1 MKPGGVC
8 MPPRSEGIRD
18 CDPDADKTGD
28 EHPTEPPVA
37 ARMAGSS
44 QLIFT
49 LKPGE
54 YLDYTIEGLLDW
66 SKLTP
71 RLVPGADGPKEEL
84 KKPYIINP
92 LSTQPD
98 VPGFTALEMPY
109 RLYLSPNSRGAW
121 KHRKNPIATDENRVE
136 LWHTRLGTRVKAD
149 NPELAEE
156 VDEKSGQDR
165 TVRAIWSFDYTAYPD
180 PTQPCTEKP
189 QPFRMSLSGCDR
201 HELVRLTSDYEL
213 DKIDPCPET
222 DPKKIKRVL
231 PVQVNQLMLS
241 SLGSF
246 MNVRGAWEPL
256 NGTLRVEEWIN
267 RTTMAR
273 DHYVKVVYK
282 GYLFPLGHRASLIK
296 VTERKFEYV
305 PNATDP
311 TKGDYVA
318 YLRQRMF
325 IVVRE
330 RIKHY
335 PALGQPF
342 AGRRFPFQRVEF
354 AERDSV
360 TPDLDLPVP
369 INGDQSFYNFWPSV
383 HHACY
388 NFRFTGWDEQGP
400 KHLTAPL
407 IFVDNIIAH
416 RPDPLRLIFQEY
428 EKVEGIAVACEV
440 PPTLT
445 PTPSPS
451 ATPSPT
457 PSPTP
462 LPSAATCPGATR
474 YINICGDPIAYGP
487 SRKSGDTSFPTEDI
501 KLAADKPD
509 VDDALKEAFKC
520 ADQPPFYP
528 AVELAAVH
536 VPAVEEFTGKTEV
549 RDIRFPKAYLE
560 HGFDLS
566 ANAAEIFAE
575 ILTKPDP
582 NPQRNVNRE
591 PLYLN
596 FGGPTGGNGDRSG
609 GLSTPNQRVV
619 GLSRR
624 IGLVGGSVKG
634 NGAGGAAHHAGA
646 MLVPPLPTE
655 NEALEKAL
663 RGEFDPFDFFG
674 GALSEAKLLG
684 VVKLADIIK
693 VVLKEAIG
701 NLGDAPKLVRNTIY
715 RAGAALDAV
724 LGPMVTAIEGIVS
737 HLASADI
744 PAQLKQRLQP
754 SLQELRNASAELSKA
769 QAAIQGAASDEKKLE
784 EARLAAIAAVG
795 HAVQAGKQ
803 LVDECKRLAND
814 PLAALGLSPNV
825 LNDLKNR
832 FTTVLNEVRGLIKDA
847 LLEAIRAE
855 VQRAFDAFKTALD
868 ASGFDEEKKRYIE
881 QIEQEISSV
890 KDRIESALADLRKEL
905 EDASDIL
912 TANLGPVI
920 SLAAQFLKDAY
931 ELRDRYEQLTAALH
945 GNVTTNLEP
954 ALNSLLKLKVVE
966 DAVGADRLA
975 KLRSLETTFQTSRK
989 EFEDVWKPIRDEIQS
1004 RISGAGIA
1012 AVNGN
1017 IFPELRDKGE
1027 SLYAR
1032 AQAAL
1037 RSIHDLPDSAAR
1049 KAELDK
1055 YGNDFTKIRTIVDD
1069 YTAQFSHGLLGAQ
1082 REFVD
1087 ILIQLDRFAEE
1098 LRAQGIK
1105 SSDLDTL
1112 KTLLETIGKKYT
1124 VIGKYFDQLAD
1135 PAVLVQGVA
1144 DLLPGKLKDDVVKK
1158 RDELVQLVSGRFL
1171 EDGLKAIDKLDE
1183 IRQRATY
1190 DFLMAGSAMVQ
1201 QATPFINAYNA
1212 LNGQVNEYQTQVRT
1226 AAGTLRTA
1234 LLNFESGVPNLLR
1247 PAVSSLL
1254 TELITKLGTFSTN
1267 GSIQELPSLM
1277 QTFLR
1282 LRDQIVGVFTN
1293 PVDQLQKLIDVQKLI
1308 EGFVKEFG
1316 IPTQIALSFD
1326 WKPPVKTPSWPIFQT
1341 LDGCEF
1347 LIRADALIDLK
1358 KPAPP
1363 AFNITG
1369 RLTNFQLNLLPSP
1382 QFVILIFDKVEFKS
1396 QNGGP
1401 LAVDVKIQGIQFG
1414 QSLEFVKRLAEILNP
1429 KSGPFLDIQPTGI
1442 TAGFRFGWPM
1452 IPVGGMV
1459 MYGLNL
1465 FAGITLPFTGEP
1477 MRLRLGVSD
1486 RARPFL
1492 LAVGVY
1498 AGGGFLT
1505 LDMDASGIQ
1514 KVQGALEFGAHV
1526 ELNFFEVAKGHGSV
1540 MAGFFFSSERLIKQ
1554 SGEAYTAT
1562 TLCGYVRAS
1571 GELSIIGL
1579 ISVSLDI
1586 LVQVCYVNNPSPRV
1600 YGRATVKVEI
1610 SILFFSATVE
1620 VTAEYTFVGGS
1631 GSSSHHAVA
1640 DRQNQAL
1647 PAGSPEATHDPILS
1661 TAFRWEE
1668 FQRAFHD

>member
-1 MKPGGVC
+1 
-8 MPPRSEGIRD
+8 MPPKNEQVRD

-28 EHPTEPPVA
+28 EHPNEPPVA
-37 ARMAGSS
+37 SRMAGLS
-44 QLIFT
+44 QLVFE
-49 LKPGE
+49 LKSGE

-71 RLVPGADGPKEEL
+71 KLVPGANGPDPAL
-84 KKPYIINP
+84 KPPYIINP

-109 RLYLSPNSRGAW
+109 RLYLSPNKRGAW

-136 LWHTRLGTRVKAD
+136 LWHTRLGTRVETD
-149 NPELAEE
+149 NPELPEE
-156 VDEKSGQDR
+156 VDEKSSQDR
-165 TVRAIWSFDYTAYPD
+165 TVRAIWSFDYTPSANPED
-180 PTQPCTEKP
+180 PCTFRPDNK
-189 QPFRMSLSGCDR
+189 PFRMPLSRCDR
-201 HELVRLTSDYEL
+201 HEIVRLTSDYL
-213 DKIDPCPET
+213 IDDIDTCQKANPNVQ
-222 DPKKIKRVL
+222 RHVL

-246 MNVRGAWEPL
+246 MNLRGAWEPPKFM
-256 NGTLRVEEWIN
+256 RVEEWIN
-267 RTTMAR
+267 RATMAR

-305 PNATDP
+305 PNASDP

-325 IVVRE
+325 IVIRE
-330 RIKHY
+330 RIKYY

-342 AGRRFPFQRVEF
+342 AGRRFPFQRIEF

-360 TPDLDLPVP
+360 TPDLDQPKSIGVHP
-369 INGDQSFYNFWPSV
+369 EFYNFWPSV

-416 RPDPLRLIFQEY
+416 RPDLLIDVFQEY
-428 EKVEGIAVACEV
+428 AKVEGIAVACEV
-440 PPTLT
+440 PPTPT
-445 PTPSPS
+445 PTPPPS

-457 PSPTP
+457 PMPTP
-462 LPSAATCPGATR
+462 LPSQATCPGATR
-474 YINICGDPIAYGP
+474 YINVCGDPIAYGP

-501 KLAADKPD
+501 KLAADEPD

-528 AVELAAVH
+528 AVELASVH

-560 HGFDLS
+560 HGFDIS

-575 ILTKPDP
+575 MMTAADP
-582 NPQRNVNRE
+582 NQKRNVNRE

-596 FGGPTGGNGDRSG
+596 FGGPTGSNGDRSG

-634 NGAGGAAHHAGA
+634 NGAGGGAHHAGA
-646 MLVPPLPTE
+646 TLVPPALPGA

-701 NLGDAPKLVRNTIY
+701 NLGDAPQLVRNTIY
-715 RAGAALDAV
+715 KAGEALDAV
-724 LGPMVTAIEGIVS
+724 VGPMADAIERIVS
-737 HLASADI
+737 RIGSTAADI
-744 PAQLKQRLQP
+744 PDQLKQRLQP
-754 SLQELRNASAELSKA
+754 SLQELQNAKTELSKVKTSIE
-769 QAAIQGAASDEKKLE
+769 QAKATNDIKKLE
-784 EARLAAIAAVG
+784 EARLAGIAAVG

-803 LVDECKRLAND
+803 LVDECKRVAND
-814 PLAALGLSPNV
+814 PLGALGLTPNV
-825 LNDLKNR
+825 LNELKDK
-832 FTTVLNEVRGLIKDA
+832 FTTVLNQARGLIKEAVLD
-847 LLEAIRAE
+847 AIRDQINAALAGLRDAIGPLPTE
-855 VQRAFDAFKTALD
+855 EDLQTEREKYLHQITDEIDAFRT
-868 ASGFDEEKKRYIE
+868 
-881 QIEQEISSV
+881 
-890 KDRIESALADLRKEL
+890 RIESSLNDLRTEL
-905 EDASDIL
+905 NNARDIL
-912 TANLGPVI
+912 TANLGPIV

-931 ELRDRYEQLTAALH
+931 ELNDRYEQLKDAIHDSASTVA
-945 GNVTTNLEP
+945 P
-954 ALNSLLKLKVVE
+954 ALNSLLKLQVVE
-966 DAVGADRLA
+966 TAGADRLT
-975 KLRSLETTFQTSRK
+975 KLRSLETTFQKSRK
-989 EFEDVWKPIRDEIQS
+989 EFEDRWTFVMGQLPSTE
-1004 RISGAGIA
+1004 GASIA
-1012 AVNGN
+1012 AANGN
-1017 IFPELRDKGE
+1017 ILTELRDRGNL
-1027 SLYAR
+1027 LYTR

-1037 RSIHDLPDSAAR
+1037 RSIHDLPDSDAR
-1049 KAELDK
+1049 KAELK
-1055 YGNDFTKIRTIVDD
+1055 KFGNDITKIQTIADD
-1069 YTAQFSHGLLGAQ
+1069 YTQQFSHGLLGAQ
-1082 REFVD
+1082 REFVNV
-1087 ILIQLDRFAEE
+1087 LIQLDKLAAE
-1098 LRAQGIK
+1098 LSAQGI
-1105 SSDLDTL
+1105 DTTDL
-1112 KTLLETIGKKYT
+1112 KTFLGDVGKKYT
-1124 VIGKYFDQLAD
+1124 VVGKFFDSIAD
-1135 PAVLVQGVA
+1135 PAAMVQDVA
-1144 DLLPGKLKDDVVKK
+1144 DLLPGKLKEDLVKQ
-1158 RDELVQLVSGRFL
+1158 RDELVQLVAGNFL
-1171 EDGLKAIDKLDE
+1171 ENGVKAIDKLDE

-1190 DFLMAGSAMVQ
+1190 DFLMAGPEILH
-1201 QATPFINAYNA
+1201 QATPFLNAYNT
-1212 LNGQVNEYQTQVRT
+1212 LNTQITRYQTEVKT
-1226 AAGTLRTA
+1226 AAGTLKTA
-1234 LLNFESGVPNLLR
+1234 LEDFQNNVPELLR
-1247 PAVSSLL
+1247 PAVATLL
-1254 TELITKLGTFSTN
+1254 TELITNLGAFSTN
-1267 GSIQELPSLM
+1267 PRIEDLPRLM

-1293 PVDQLQKLIDVQKLI
+1293 PVDQLQKLINVQKLI

-1316 IPTQIALSFD
+1316 IPAQIALSFD
-1326 WKPPVKTPSWPIFQT
+1326 WKPPVKTPSWPIFEA
-1341 LDGCEF
+1341 LPDCEF
-1347 LIRADALIDLK
+1347 LIRADALIDLR

-1369 RLTNFQLNLLPSP
+1369 RLTKFRLNLLPSP
-1382 QFVILIFDKVEFKS
+1382 NFINIIFDKVEFKS
-1396 QNGGP
+1396 QTGGP
-1401 LAVDVKIQGIQFG
+1401 LKVDVKINAIEFG
-1414 QSLEFVKRLAEILNP
+1414 QSLEFVKKLAEILNP
-1429 KSGPFLDIQPTGI
+1429 KSGPFIDVQPTHI

-1465 FAGITLPFTGEP
+1465 FAGITLPFTGDP

-1486 RARPFL
+1486 QARPFL

-1540 MAGFFFSSERLIKQ
+1540 MAGFFFSSERLLKQ

-1586 LVQVCYVNNPSPRV
+1586 LVQVCYVSEPPRV

-1610 SILFFSATVE
+1610 SILFFSTTVE
-1620 VTAEYTFVGGS
+1620 VTAEYTFAGGD

-1640 DRQNQAL
+1640 GRQKQAL
-1647 PAGSPEATHDPILS
+1647 PAGGSQEVTRDPILS